1 MNEEKFWL
9 MNYQPDVNAY
19 RKTSAV
25 NGLTSFYQI
34 SLIAK
39 IKMPKV
45 LNLKKCLT
53 NFAISG
59 FTLLNFAVFSQPARS
74 DHHTVSVCPDSGTVT
89 TLSADGFCAGTPSKY
104 EITIYELALCT
115 DNPIQGSAGSKS
127 LDASNCVTT
136 MSSSTGET
144 VNLGQSAAVSLPN
157 ATSRPSNGTYTYSYV
172 VIKNTIGL
180 QGSYELQGGNTYYST
195 KDGDAKTNAPAENYV
210 EDLTDFGDFSW
221 DPEWG
226 PYDHPT
232 GGKISA
238 LLVNDNN
245 QRASSEGDV
254 TRLVGVFE
262 TNSGNPVVITKATN
276 GVEVN
281 FSVQNS
287 AMGID
292 ADSNGLPN
300 QFGSGPFKPS
310 FTPF

>member
-1 MNEEKFWL
+1 
-9 MNYQPDVNAY
+9 
-19 RKTSAV
+19 
-25 NGLTSFYQI
+25 
-34 SLIAK
+34 
-39 IKMPKV
+39 MPKA
-45 LNLKKCLT
+45 LNIQKNLSNITIFGVTALT
-53 NFAISG
+53 FA
-59 FTLLNFAVFSQPARS
+59 LLPQPVRS

-89 TLSADGFCAGTPSKY
+89 TLSANGFCAGTPSKY
-104 EITIYELALCT
+104 EITLYELALCT

-136 MSSSTGET
+136 MSSSTGVT
-144 VNLGQSAAVSLPN
+144 VNLGGSASVSLPD
-157 ATSRPSNGTYTYSYV
+157 AASRPSNGTYTYSYV
-172 VIKNTIGL
+172 VLKNTFGL

-195 KDGDAKTNAPAENYV
+195 KDGDAKTNAPAEDYV
-210 EDLTDFGDFSW
+210 EDLTDFGDSSW

-238 LLVNDNN
+238 LLLNNNN
-245 QRASSEGDV
+245 QRASSEEDV

-292 ADSNGLPN
+292 ADSNGFPN

-310 FTPF
+310 FSPF